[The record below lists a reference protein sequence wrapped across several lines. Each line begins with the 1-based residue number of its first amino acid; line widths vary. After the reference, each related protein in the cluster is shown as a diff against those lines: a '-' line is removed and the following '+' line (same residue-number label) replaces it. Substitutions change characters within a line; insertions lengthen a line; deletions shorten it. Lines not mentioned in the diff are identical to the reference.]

1 LIAKAGKDEKGRAM
15 RPIEDFCCRNNGC
28 PEAGKRGAGNL
39 YFRGWSG
46 RDKRIRMVYCR
57 SCKKSFSERAGT
69 ALSRSR
75 LPDDKVVSLLDHIAE
90 GCGTRATGR
99 LVHVTPNTVTRY
111 AALAGDQ
118 AKALH
123 DELVAFSP
131 SHP

>member
-1 LIAKAGKDEKGRAM
+1 M

-28 PEAGKRGAGNL
+28 LESGRRGGGNL

-123 DELVAFSP
+123 DDLVAFSP
-131 SHP
+131 SHPGSPAG